1 MRDDLVGLVARTPL
15 WAALDERRRRGAA
28 AVLVSVA
35 RASAGSGALVT
46 LLRLGSAGDARSE
59 PEVSTISLT
68 WLRTAPLR
76 ADLTLARVVVQG
88 DATVDTGI
96 GPGLVA
102 RRVERTV
109 TGALSSTSQVAA
121 PVPGSIWLAVVT
133 GTTSAPQYADDLHDA
148 VLAFAAGLHV
158 DRPSTAPPDRVAARE
173 GAAPPH

>member
-1 MRDDLVGLVARTPL
+1 MRDDLVALVARTPV

-35 RASAGSGALVT
+35 RASAGSGAVVT
-46 LLRLGSAGDARSE
+46 LLRLGSAGDASSE
-59 PEVSTISLT
+59 PEVSAISLT

-76 ADLTLARVVVQG
+76 ADLTLARLVVQS
-88 DATVDTGI
+88 DEPVDTGI

-133 GTTSAPQYADDLHDA
+133 GTTSAPQFADDLHDA
-148 VLAFAAGLHV
+148 VLTFTAGLRV
-158 DRPSTAPPDRVAARE
+158 DRPPTSSAAAHATAAGDTR
-173 GAAPPH
+173 